1 MPSVISKYPLDL
13 TGRSPTN
20 LVAGEK
26 QLLLSRG
33 NTPYR
38 VVSFSQGGFYT
49 PSLKVYD
56 KTYKMLRRDIDYIA
70 TYKHAD
76 ASAYTGI
83 EICSTIVILNAALTD
98 FVLLGGQ
105 LVGADFAF
113 SLTAEEDTLAYLA
126 TLGTG
131 VKPGWAEYIGDEP
144 QWQPGELQEERW
156 ERHHYGNLNA
166 SIERL
171 TAAITSGNGAVED
184 EVRQDVKK
192 RYNDFMARFQGQI
205 TAHINDQN
213 NPHQVDKAD
222 ILLPLVEN
230 FAVADETMARAG
242 TSAVHYLTQR
252 GVYNMINQF
261 GEIPLNA
268 HIAARYTTH
277 SPTAAQ
283 LKTYTKAQFDQRADT
298 KLPIDGTAVDA
309 LGFMGATRAQPTPIR
324 NMNQIQLYNELRT
337 ELPAEAFTV
346 GQVNPARMGIGNP
359 TATSVLLGT
368 GVWAEFRSLYDRYT
382 ATSGTDIY
390 WAGNQG
396 NQTTALQN
404 IAATYQNIAAYPVG
418 TIVIFQVTLVETHSY
433 GNGGWDPHSFS
444 PFRAAIRS
452 AGGWFVLG

>member
-1 MPSVISKYPLDL
+1 MPSLISKYPLDL

-38 VVSFSQGGFYT
+38 VVSFSQGGFYA

-56 KTYKMLRRDIDYIA
+56 KTYKMLRKDIDYIA

-76 ASAYTGI
+76 ASAYTGM
-83 EICSTIVILNAALTD
+83 EICSAVVILNPAITD

-113 SLTAEEDTLAYLA
+113 SLTVEDDTIAYLGTLAS
-126 TLGTG
+126 G
-131 VKPGWAEYIGDEP
+131 VKPGWAAYIGDEP

-171 TAAITSGNGAVED
+171 TAAITSGNGQVED
-184 EVRQDVKK
+184 EVRLDIKT
-192 RYNDFMARFQGQI
+192 RFNSFMARFQGQI
-205 TAHINDQN
+205 TAHINDQS
-213 NPHQVDKAD
+213 NPHQVGKAD

-230 FAVADETMARAG
+230 YATADDATARAG
-242 TSAVHYLTQR
+242 TSAVHYLTQS
-252 GVYNMINQF
+252 GVYDMINQF

-283 LKTYTKAQFDQRADT
+283 LKTYTKLQFDARADT

-337 ELPAEAFTV
+337 ELDASSFTV

-359 TATSVLLGT
+359 TPTSVLLGS
-368 GVWAEFRSLYDRYT
+368 GVWVEFRSLFDRYT
-382 ATSGTDIY
+382 AAGGTDLY

-396 NQTTALQN
+396 NQNTAIQN
-404 IAATYQNIAAYPVG
+404 ISATFQDINAYPVG
-418 TIVIFQVTLVETHSY
+418 TIVIFQVNIVETHSY
-433 GNGGWDPHSFS
+433 GNGGWDPHAFS

-452 AGGWFVLG
+452 GGGWFVLG